1 MEIFCNI
8 MNDFTVTFDQ
18 FNEYMLNKS
27 IHLIKKTNSNVCIKM
42 FDGSIA
48 LKQCWIKKIE

>member
-18 FNEYMLNKS
+18 FNEYLLNKS
-27 IHLIKKTNSNVCIKM
+27 INFIKIKKTPK
-42 FDGSIA
+42 FA
-48 LKQCWIKKIE
+48 LKCLMALSH